1 MEILEKKLNKRER
14 HKKNLSPFEYYPQ
27 IETLDFTSI
36 SEGDSFYLQDFGIF
50 NTPIE
55 EEEYTLRLRI
65 TAGRITTAQLRAIS
79 DIVTRHNLEIIL
91 TARAGMQLHGLNSE
105 NILSIFKQI
114 NELGISTWQ
123 TFGDNVRN
131 IVTDVYDGRG
141 TTSVIETYPFILQMQ
156 EYFLKTPHLVGMM
169 PRRISTGISGNSAN
183 VTSLF
188 ANDLYFALAKRGDIF
203 GFNVYMGGKNS
214 EIARSANIFLLPDEV
229 VSFFIAFIEAF
240 NKHGSRFTRSRT
252 RLFYLLEEIG
262 METFVDYIAHE
273 YQNTWQQAG
282 ELVLEKALFSRYQQL
297 QDGHYSFCYETNF
310 GRVRTEELNA
320 IADFSEMHSIE
331 IRLGIDHNI
340 YLLGLA
346 EQFVPFKNLKKSQTV
361 VACAGSHYCPYSFW
375 NIKDDVQLLPL
386 EKINKYRIQIGVS
399 GCAKGCG
406 RHQHC
411 DIGLIGLRTNNFGD
425 TDKGARIYIGSEH
438 SAGMSVGR
446 ELFEMVP
453 MEHIRSVIDSIIDEY
468 EQSGC
473 DTFESFSTDTL
484 NRFSV
489 EFIALWILA
498 KLESKSTT
506 PLSAIV
512 VQYNLRT
519 EDQFMIEKEL
529 FLQYFSNQ
537 SYVSLIDD
545 NFSDAIRLLSKKLW
559 SIGQSDQQIA
569 PQIKKL
575 LVSKKYWEV

>member
-1 MEILEKKLNKRER
+1 MEIVEKKLNKRER

-79 DIVTRHNLEIIL
+79 SIVKHYNLEIIL

-105 NILSIFKQI
+105 NILNIFNQI
-114 NELGISTWQ
+114 NDLGISTWQ

-141 TTSVIETYPFILQMQ
+141 AASVIETYPLILQMQ
-156 EYFLKTPHLVGMM
+156 EYFLKTPHLVGML

-183 VTSLF
+183 VTSFF
-188 ANDLYFALAKRGDIF
+188 ANDLYFALAKKGDVF
-203 GFNVYMGGKNS
+203 GFNVYMGGKNT
-214 EIARSANIFLLPDEV
+214 EIARSADIFLLPDEV

-240 NKHGSRFTRSRT
+240 NKHGLRFTRSRT

-262 METFVDYIAHE
+262 METFLEHIAHE
-273 YQNTWQQAG
+273 YQKNWQKAG
-282 ELVLEKALFSRYQQL
+282 ELVLEKSFFSRYQQL
-297 QDGHYSFCYETNF
+297 RDGSFAFCYESSF
-310 GRVRTEELNA
+310 GRMSAEELSA
-320 IADFSEMHSIE
+320 IANFAE
-331 IRLGIDHNI
+331 IQNAEVRLGIDHNI
-340 YLLGLA
+340 YLLGLS
-346 EQFVPFKNLKKSQTV
+346 ERFTPFERLIKSQTV

-375 NIKDDVQLLPL
+375 NIKDDAQLLPL
-386 EKINKYRIQIGVS
+386 EKIHEHRIQIGIS

-425 TDKGARIYIGSEH
+425 TDKGARIYIGAEH
-438 SAGMSVGR
+438 STGMSVGR

-453 MEHIRSVIDSIIDEY
+453 MKHIRSVIEIIIEEY
-468 EQSGC
+468 EHSGK
-473 DTFESFSTDTL
+473 DTFESFSSDIL
-484 NRFSV
+484 NRYSI
-489 EFIALWILA
+489 EFFALWILA
-498 KLESKSTT
+498 KLESGSTIAM
-506 PLSAIV
+506 SAV
-512 VQYNLRT
+512 GAQDNLF
-519 EDQFMIEKEL
+519 EENQFILEKEL
-529 FLQYFSNQ
+529 FLQHFSKK
-537 SYVSLIDD
+537 SYVVYIGDD
-545 NFSDAIRLLSKKLW
+545 FNEAIRQVSQKLW
-559 SIGQSDQQIA
+559 SVGQSDQQIA

>member
-1 MEILEKKLNKRER
+1 MTEKKLNKRER
-14 HKKNLSPFEYYPQ
+14 YKALFSPFSYYPQ
-27 IETLDFTSI
+27 IDTLDFASI

-55 EEEYTLRLRI
+55 EEDYTLRLRI
-65 TAGRITTAQLRAIS
+65 TAGRITTAQLRAIA
-79 DIVTRHNLEIIL
+79 DIVIRNNLEIIL

-131 IVTDVYDGRG
+131 IVTDVYDGKG
-141 TTSVIETYPFILQMQ
+141 SASIIETYPLIIQMQ
-156 EYFLKTPHLVGMM
+156 EYFLKTPHLVGML
-169 PRRISTGISGNSAN
+169 PRRMSTGISGNSAN

-188 ANDLYFALAKRGDIF
+188 ANDLYFALAKKGDIF

-214 EIARSANIFLLPDEV
+214 EIARSADIFLLPDEV

-262 METFVDYIAHE
+262 IETFVDYIAHE
-273 YQNTWQQAG
+273 YQNSWQKAG
-282 ELVLEKALFSRYQQL
+282 ELVLEKALFSQYQQL
-297 QDGHYSFCYETNF
+297 RDGSYAFCYESNF
-310 GRVRTEELNA
+310 GRVNAEELNT
-320 IADFSEMHSIE
+320 IADFAEAHSAE

-340 YLLGLA
+340 YLLGLT
-346 EQFVPFKNLKKSQTV
+346 EQFVPFENLKKSQTV

-375 NIKDDVQLLPL
+375 NIKDDAQLLPL
-386 EKINKYRIQIGVS
+386 EKIHELRIQIGIS

-425 TDKGARIYIGSEH
+425 TDKGARIYIGAEH
-438 SAGMSVGR
+438 SAGVSVGR

-453 MEHIRSVIDSIIDEY
+453 LEHVRSVIDSIIDEY
-468 EQSGC
+468 EQSGY

-484 NRFSV
+484 NRYSV

-498 KLESKSTT
+498 KLESGSTT
-506 PLSAIV
+506 PLSAID
-512 VQYNLRT
+512 VQDNLRE
-519 EDQFMIEKEL
+519 EDQFMVEKEL
-529 FLQYFSNQ
+529 FLQYYSDKA
-537 SYVSLIDD
+537 YVSLIED
-545 NFSDAIRLLSKKLW
+545 NFGDAIRQLSKSLW
-559 SIGQSDQQIA
+559 SVGKSDPDIA

>member
-1 MEILEKKLNKRER
+1 MEIVEKKLNKRER

-36 SEGDSFYLQDFGIF
+36 SEGDVFYLQDFGIF

-65 TAGRITTAQLRAIS
+65 TAGRITSAQLRAIS
-79 DIVTRHNLEIIL
+79 DIATHHDLEIIL

-105 NILSIFKQI
+105 NILNIFKKI
-114 NELGISTWQ
+114 NDLGISTWQ

-141 TTSVIETYPFILQMQ
+141 SASVIETYPLILQMQ
-156 EYFLKTPHLVGMM
+156 EYFLKTPHLVGML

-183 VTSLF
+183 VTSFF
-188 ANDLYFALAKRGDIF
+188 ANDLYFALAKRGNVF
-203 GFNVYMGGKNS
+203 GFNVYMGGKNT
-214 EIARSANIFLLPDEV
+214 EIARSADIFLLPDEV

-240 NKHGSRFTRSRT
+240 NKHGLRFTRSRT

-262 METFVDYIAHE
+262 METFLEYIAHE
-273 YQNTWQQAG
+273 YQKKWQKAG
-282 ELVLEKALFSRYQQL
+282 ELVLEKALFSGYQQL
-297 QDGHYSFCYETNF
+297 RDGSYAFCYESNF

-320 IADFSEMHSIE
+320 IADFAEAHSAE
-331 IRLGIDHNI
+331 IRFGIDHNI
-340 YLLGLA
+340 YLLGLS
-346 EQFVPFKNLKKSQTV
+346 ERFVPFEERKKSQTV

-375 NIKDDVQLLPL
+375 NIKDDAQLLPL
-386 EKINKYRIQIGVS
+386 EKIYEHRIQIGIS

-425 TDKGARIYIGSEH
+425 TDKGARIYIGAEH
-438 SAGMSVGR
+438 SSGMSVGR

-453 MEHIRSVIDSIIDEY
+453 IEHIRSVIDSLIEEY

-473 DTFESFSTDTL
+473 DTFESFSTNIL
-484 NRFSV
+484 NRYSV

-506 PLSAIV
+506 LLYTIEPC
-512 VQYNLRT
+512 RR
-519 EDQFMIEKEL
+519 EDQFMSEKEL
-529 FLQYFSNQ
+529 FLQCFSNQ
-537 SYVSLIDD
+537 SYVSIIDD
-545 NFSDAIRLLSKKLW
+545 NFNDAIRLLSKKLW
-559 SIGQSDQQIA
+559 SVGQSDQQIA

-575 LVSKKYWEV
+575 LVNKKYWEV

>member
-169 PRRISTGISGNSAN
+169 PRRISTGISGNSVN

-537 SYVSLIDD
+537 SYVTLIDD
-545 NFSDAIRLLSKKLW
+545 NFSDAIRQLSKKLW